1 MRNIREQVKV
11 HFLTGN
17 KTCIQLFS
25 SRVIFPVT
33 WRHGGLIVRAL
44 ISELICAGVNPGP
57 GHCVVLFS
65 WKRHFTLTVPL
76 STRLY
81 IWVPGNLILW
91 VTLWWSSIPSRGSRN
106 TLSHFWNRNQDKLW
120 LDGPLGSCYAGFTST
135 LCVKFLI
142 YG

>member
-11 HFLTGN
+11 HFLTVN

-44 ISELICAGVNPGP
+44 ISGLILAQDIELC
-57 GHCVVLFS
+57 S
-65 WKRHFTLTVPL
+65 WERHFTLTVAL
-76 STRLY
+76 STKLY
-81 IWVPGNLILW
+81 KWVPVNLILG
-91 VTLWWSSIPSRGSRN
+91 VTLWWGSIPSRGSRN